1 MQKGKAASTIHFFP
15 INRVIESLIVLR
27 NKKDIVT
34 QIRPDAAVHNSTT
47 IPQLL
52 YKEIFS
58 THRGARKNR
67 NRNGTPYIKKK
78 SFLNRGARKNYDELM
93 TSIYKEI
100 FSTVRGERKS
110 ELKLEKPFV
119 GTFLT
124 ATSRIKHRMVN
135 GSC

>member
-1 MQKGKAASTIHFFP
+1 MRWSYISGQRRKSKTREILEY
-15 INRVIESLIVLR
+15 NIEKRS
-27 NKKDIVT
+27 
-34 QIRPDAAVHNSTT
+34 
-47 IPQLL
+47 
-52 YKEIFS
+52 
-58 THRGARKNR
+58 NR

-78 SFLNRGARKNYDELM
+78 SFLNRGARKNCDELM